1 VNFRKYLVLLAIIIF
16 GSCGDVLLSR
26 GMRDV
31 GQISLRQI
39 PHLIPALANPWIL
52 LGIGC
57 LLIFFTSYSAALS
70 WADLTFVLPA
80 TAVGY
85 VVIALLSH
93 FFLHEQISVQRWVG
107 ILLIVVGVGF
117 VAGGPSRTEPTVEGI
132 AVESRAH
139 RSKVLAE
146 APESRR

>member
-1 VNFRKYLVLLAIIIF
+1 
-16 GSCGDVLLSR
+16 
-26 GMRDV
+26 MRDV
-31 GQISLRQI
+31 GQITIGQL

-57 LLIFFTSYSAALS
+57 LLIFFTSYSTALS

-93 FFLHEQISVQRWVG
+93 FFLHEQISIQRWVG

-117 VAGGPSRTEPTVEGI
+117 VAGGPSRTVATVDGL
-132 AVESRAH
+132 AVDSPSHHTE
-139 RSKVLAE
+139 VLSG
-146 APESRR
+146 APE

>member
-1 VNFRKYLVLLAIIIF
+1 MNLRKYLVLLAIIIF

-31 GQISLRQI
+31 GQISVRQI

-52 LGIGC
+52 LGVAS
-57 LLIFFTSYSAALS
+57 LLIFLASYSTALS

-80 TAVGY
+80 TAIGY

-93 FFLHEQISVQRWVG
+93 FFLHEQISIQRWTG
-107 ILLIVVGVGF
+107 IFLIVVGVGF
-117 VAGGPSRTEPTVEGI
+117 VAGGPSRT
-132 AVESRAH
+132 AD
-139 RSKVLAE
+139 
-146 APESRR
+146 APEQSRQEIDSIVQEHQS

>member
-1 VNFRKYLVLLAIIIF
+1 MNFRKYLVLLAIIIF

-31 GQISLRQI
+31 GQISVRHI
-39 PHLIPALANPWIL
+39 PNLIPALANPWIL
-52 LGIGC
+52 LGVAS
-57 LLIFFTSYSAALS
+57 LLIFFTSYSTALS

-93 FFLHEQISVQRWVG
+93 FFLHEQISIQRWIG
-107 ILLIVVGVGF
+107 ILLIVAGVGF
-117 VAGGPSRTEPTVEGI
+117 VAGGPSRTAELPE
-132 AVESRAH
+132 ESREQLD
-139 RSKVLAE
+139 SVLQE
-146 APESRR
+146 RQS